1 MFWLTVDAVI
11 VCKHQLGRVA
21 TVATQQC
28 VRIDER
34 EVLIEPDPE
43 QRPISGCPNYGPA
56 IKPCT
61 ATLKVQA
68 GYSEWIR
75 IGGRASFNNS
85 VDFKTLINSLAQN
98 GCSHF
103 VLDLSECLLMDST
116 FLGVLAG
123 LGLKYP
129 HNGDNHPAF
138 ELLNPNHRIADLLE
152 NLGVVHLFRIVH
164 GQSAAP
170 TMQCVEQTVA
180 QGDGKEVTRTCLEA
194 HQTLKKLNTNNVP
207 KFKDETEYNA

>member
-1 MFWLTVDAVI
+1 MIMKPVAANLSVWVSEKDA
-11 VCKHQLGRVA
+11 
-21 TVATQQC
+21 
-28 VRIDER
+28 
-34 EVLIEPDPE
+34 
-43 QRPISGCPNYGPA
+43 
-56 IKPCT
+56 
-61 ATLKVQA
+61 
-68 GYSEWIR
+68 WIR

-129 HNGDNHPAF
+129 HNGDNRPAF

-152 NLGVVHLFRIVH
+152 NLGVIHLFRIVH
-164 GQSAAP
+164 GQATHQPMHGVEHTSA
-170 TMQCVEQTVA
+170 QD
-180 QGDGKEVTRTCLEA
+180 DGAEVTRTCLEA
-194 HQTLKKLNTNNVP
+194 HKTLMQINPNNVP
-207 KFKDETEYNA
+207 KFRDVAEYLADDLRKKESGQG